1 MRNAR
6 SWVTQAV
13 ARTSESVCSVHQGC
27 LLASGEPNPKAP
39 FREEKEL
46 QSSDGVGFVW
56 GIVSKI
62 RERFRT
68 TCLGTRG
75 FASAFSRARAFVSH
89 QRTVAQMPA
98 SAAISFRAP
107 IAAPLRARASAR
119 RVHARRAVVAAL
131 PQKGKTALTGVLRVP
146 KSEEAKM
153 DAMWES
159 HEKYMRDTHVIAG
172 GPETTDEK
180 PRVWSTTSQRRSS
193 SPTPPTPVRPHADT
207 PRPLS
212 RHPMPPLERA
222 SPRQTFRE
230 NITFSGGT
238 RTLRI
243 GTSETARSSTVPR
256 SSRTEPDDP
265 CPFLHRR
272 RLNPHG

>member
-1 MRNAR
+1 MGN
-6 SWVTQAV
+6 S
-13 ARTSESVCSVHQGC
+13 
-27 LLASGEPNPKAP
+27 LKDSG
-39 FREEKEL
+39 
-46 QSSDGVGFVW
+46 
-56 GIVSKI
+56 KI
-62 RERFRT
+62 PHNMFGHTRFR
-68 TCLGTRG
+68 
-75 FASAFSRARAFVSH
+75 FSFSRARAFVSH

-159 HEKYMRDTHVIAG
+159 TRSTCVTRTSSRAVPRRPTRS
-172 GPETTDEK
+172 PES
-180 PRVWSTTSQRRSS
+180 WSTTSQRRSS
-193 SPTPPTPVRPHADT
+193 SPTPPTPVRPRADT

-222 SPRQTFRE
+222 SPRQTIRE

-272 RLNPHG
+272 RLCPHG

>member
-1 MRNAR
+1 M
-6 SWVTQAV
+6 
-13 ARTSESVCSVHQGC
+13 
-27 LLASGEPNPKAP
+27 
-39 FREEKEL
+39 

-75 FASAFSRARAFVSH
+75 FASLSLARALLFPSTNR
-89 QRTVAQMPA
+89 RTMPA
-98 SAAISFRAP
+98 SAAI
-107 IAAPLRARASAR
+107 ASAR
-119 RVHARRAVVAAL
+119 PRRAGLRAPHPLAGFMPAARSSR
-131 PQKGKTALTGVLRVP
+131 PFPRRARP
-146 KSEEAKM
+146 PHRRAPRPESEEANGRRNPRSTC
-153 DAMWES
+153 ATRTSSRAVPRRPTRSPES
-159 HEKYMRDTHVIAG
+159 
-172 GPETTDEK
+172 
-180 PRVWSTTSQRRSS
+180 WSTTSQRRSS
-193 SPTPPTPVRPHADT
+193 SPTPPTPVRPRADT

-256 SSRTEPDDP
+256 SSQTEPDDP

-272 RLNPHG
+272 RLCPHG

>member
-1 MRNAR
+1 M
-6 SWVTQAV
+6 
-13 ARTSESVCSVHQGC
+13 
-27 LLASGEPNPKAP
+27 ASGEPNPKAP
-39 FREEKEL
+39 FREEKRVAI
-46 QSSDGVGFVW
+46 VGRCWFRM
-56 GIVSKI
+56 GNSLKDSGKI
-62 RERFRT
+62 PHNMFGHTRFRFT
-68 TCLGTRG
+68 
-75 FASAFSRARAFVSH
+75 FSRARAFVSH

-180 PRVWSTTSQRRSS
+180 PRVLEYYVSKAVELTDPTDAGASARGHPATSFT
-193 SPTPPTPVRPHADT
+193 SPDA
-207 PRPLS
+207 
-212 RHPMPPLERA
+212 A
-222 SPRQTFRE
+222 
-230 NITFSGGT
+230 
-238 RTLRI
+238 
-243 GTSETARSSTVPR
+243 
-256 SSRTEPDDP
+256 SRTCLATSDNSRKYHFFGRDTHAANRNVRDG
-265 CPFLHRR
+265 PFLHRPPLLPDR
-272 RLNPHG
+272 A